1 VTAGC
6 EFEWAV
12 EIILSA
18 VTALATG
25 PNSWMCADAMAPLT
39 ASLENGTVPL
49 IAGLGAER
57 NFGKETGW

>member
-1 VTAGC
+1 
-6 EFEWAV
+6 
-12 EIILSA
+12 
-18 VTALATG
+18 
-25 PNSWMCADAMAPLT
+25 MAPLT